1 VLRSVPTGVARFGIV
16 QSHDPGPYEVSRLYS
31 RWIDAM
37 IGVSTE
43 ICRHLSGMPE
53 FSKTR
58 IEHIPY
64 GIEFGE
70 PLPHRNFDPAQPLRV
85 VYVGRLVEE
94 QKRVSRLVELVRG
107 LRTAKAKVEF
117 TFVGSGSAEA
127 EMRRDLAG
135 LDFVRFT
142 GALPYEQVAATLP
155 EHDVFI
161 LLSDYEG
168 LPLSLLEAM
177 GHGLVP
183 VVSDLASGIRDVVD
197 ETRGFRIPMGDVQ
210 AATDALLALYRD
222 RSKLRQRSVAAMS
235 FVRENYSADLM
246 AERYLRL
253 VRAVAKETPPWP
265 QDVTIPVPLAVKHS
279 WLFRGMMRILRRH
292 LKRVMG

>member
-1 VLRSVPTGVARFGIV
+1 
-16 QSHDPGPYEVSRLYS
+16 
-31 RWIDAM
+31 
-37 IGVSTE
+37 
-43 ICRHLSGMPE
+43 MPE

-70 PLPHRNFDPAQPLRV
+70 PQPPLQFRSGATARV

-94 QKRVSRLVELVRG
+94 QKRVSRLVELVRR
-107 LRTAKAKVEF
+107 LRTANAKVEF

-135 LDFVRFT
+135 LDFVRFA
-142 GALPYEQVAATLP
+142 GALPYEQVAATLL

-177 GHGLVP
+177 GYGLVP

-235 FVRENYSADLM
+235 FVRENYNADLM

-265 QDVTIPVPLAVKHS
+265 QDVAIPVPLAVKHS
-279 WLFRGMMRILRRH
+279 WLFRGMMRILRRY